1 MADHPHSPDDLPPPG
16 GSPETPV
23 DAGSQALSEAL
34 RSSFGIIKF
43 VMIIMVLFFAGSGI
57 FKVDPQEQAMVLR
70 LGRPVGEGKAALLGP
85 GLHWSW
91 PYPIDEYRKVPI
103 SSIQT
108 VRSTVGWF
116 RITPAEEA
124 AGIES
129 KLPPGTPMNPLID
142 GSVLTA
148 DTNIIHVRATLTYHI
163 SDPVGYVFN
172 FVNASNAVRSALD
185 NTLLDVASRFK
196 VDDILYRDVAG
207 FKEAVKR
214 RVSELVDSQNLGI
227 VVEDCA
233 VESRPPR
240 QLDPAFTGVLEA
252 EVRRGNV
259 LSAAR
264 SYENQV
270 LSRANADAQSSI
282 NTAESERA
290 LLVTEVRSEADRFTE
305 LLPKFRA
312 NPSLFVQRRLT
323 ETLGRVLTNV
333 QDKIFLTEGA
343 PGKEKELRL
352 LLNRE
357 PPKKSDETTK
367 P

>member
-1 MADHPHSPDDLPPPG
+1 
-16 GSPETPV
+16 
-23 DAGSQALSEAL
+23 
-34 RSSFGIIKF
+34 
-43 VMIIMVLFFAGSGI
+43 
-57 FKVDPQEQAMVLR
+57 MVLR

-91 PYPIDEYRKVPI
+91 PYPVDEYRKVPI

-116 RITPAEEA
+116 AISPAEEA
-124 AGIES
+124 AGIVS
-129 KLPPGTPMNPLID
+129 KLPPGSPLNPLVD

-163 SDPVGYVFN
+163 ADPVTYVFN
-172 FVNASNAVRSALD
+172 FVNASNTVQTALN
-185 NTLLDVASRFK
+185 NTLLEMAARFK

-214 RVSELVDSQNLGI
+214 RVSDLVDNQNLGI

-233 VESRPPR
+233 VESRAPR
-240 QLDPAFTGVLEA
+240 QLEAAFAGVLEA

-259 LSAAR
+259 LNAAR

-270 LSRANADAQSSI
+270 LSRASADAQSSI

-290 LLVTEVRSEADRFTE
+290 LLVTDVRSQADRFNE
-305 LLPKFRA
+305 LLPKYRA
-312 NPSLFVQRRLT
+312 NPGLFVQRRLT

-333 QDKIFLTEGA
+333 QDKIFLTQGA
-343 PGKEKELRL
+343 PGEQKELRL

-357 PPKKSDETTK
+357 PPKKSDETK

>member
-1 MADHPHSPDDLPPPG
+1 MADTPHSPDELPPPG
-16 GSPETPV
+16 GSPETPL

-34 RSSFGIIKF
+34 RSSFGIVKF
-43 VMIIMVLFFAGSGI
+43 VMAVLVLLFLGSGV
-57 FKVDPQEQAMVLR
+57 FTVGPQQQAMIIR

-85 GLHWSW
+85 GLHWSL
-91 PYPIDEYRKVPI
+91 PYPIDEYVRVPI
-103 SSIQT
+103 SAIQT

-116 RITPAEEA
+116 ATTPAQEA
-124 AGIES
+124 AGVEQT
-129 KLPPGTPMNPLID
+129 LPPGTPMNPLVD

-163 SDPVGYVFN
+163 ADPVGYVFN
-172 FVNASNAVRSALD
+172 FVNASNTVQTLLD
-185 NTLLDVASRFK
+185 NTLLEVAARFN

-214 RVSELVDSQNLGI
+214 RMNERVDSLNLGI
-227 VVEDCA
+227 VIEECSIDSKA
-233 VESRPPR
+233 PR
-240 QLDPAFTGVLEA
+240 QLQTAFASVLDA
-252 EVRRGNV
+252 EVKRGNV
-259 LSAAR
+259 LNAAR

-270 LSRANADAQSSI
+270 LSRASADAQSSI

-290 LLVTEVRSEADRFTE
+290 LLVNDVRSQADRFRE
-305 LLPKFRA
+305 LLPKYQA

-333 QDKIFLTEGA
+333 QDKIFLTQGA
-343 PGKEKELRL
+343 DGQTKELRL

-357 PPKKSDETTK
+357 PPKKSEEPK

>member
-1 MADHPHSPDDLPPPG
+1 MADVPHTPDELPPG
-16 GSPETPV
+16 GSAPETPL

-34 RSSFGIIKF
+34 RSSFGIVKF
-43 VMIIMVLFFAGSGI
+43 VMVLLVLLFAGSGL
-57 FKVDPQEQAMVLR
+57 FTVGPQEQAMVLR

-116 RITPAEEA
+116 AITPAQEA
-124 AGIES
+124 AGIEPNV
-129 KLPPGTPMNPLID
+129 PPGSAMNPIVD

-163 SDPVGYVFN
+163 ADPVTYIFN
-172 FVNASNAVRSALD
+172 FVNASNTVQSVLN
-185 NTLLDVASRFK
+185 NTLLEVAARFK
-196 VDDILYRDVAG
+196 VDEILYRDIAG

-214 RVSELVDSQNLGI
+214 RVSEVVDSQNLGI
-227 VVEDCA
+227 VVEDCSVDRRA
-233 VESRPPR
+233 PR
-240 QLDPAFTGVLEA
+240 QLETAFAGVLEA

-259 LSAAR
+259 RNAAL

-270 LSRANADAQSSI
+270 LSRASADAQSSI
-282 NTAESERA
+282 NKAESERV
-290 LLVTEVRSEADRFTE
+290 LLVSEVRAEADRFNE
-305 LLPKFRA
+305 LLPKYRD

-323 ETLGRVLTNV
+323 ESLGRVLTNV
-333 QDKIFLTEGA
+333 QDKIFLTQGA

-357 PPKKSDETTK
+357 PAKETR
-367 P
+367 

>member
-1 MADHPHSPDDLPPPG
+1 MADDPHTPDELPAG
-16 GSPETPV
+16 GAPETPI

-34 RSSFGIIKF
+34 RSSFGIVKF
-43 VMIIMVLFFAGSGI
+43 VMGLLVVIFAGSGI
-57 FKVDPQEQAMVLR
+57 FTVGPQQQAMVLR

-91 PYPIDEYRKVPI
+91 PYPIDEYVRVPI

-116 RITPAEEA
+116 AVSPAEEA

-129 KLPPGTPMNPLID
+129 RLPPGSPMNPLVD

-163 SDPVGYVFN
+163 ADPVTYIFS
-172 FVNASNAVRSALD
+172 FVNASNTVRTALD
-185 NTLLDVASRFK
+185 NTLLEVGSRFK

-207 FKEAVKR
+207 FKEAIKR
-214 RVSELVDSQNLGI
+214 RVSELVDGQNLGI
-227 VVEDCA
+227 VVEDCS
-233 VESRPPR
+233 VESRAPR
-240 QLDPAFTGVLEA
+240 QLEVAFASVLEA
-252 EVRRGNV
+252 EVRRGNW
-259 LSAAR
+259 LNAAR

-270 LSRANADAQSSI
+270 LSRASADAQSSI
-282 NTAESERA
+282 NTAESERV
-290 LLVTEVRSEADRFTE
+290 LLVSDVRSQADRFNE
-305 LLPKFRA
+305 LLPKYRA
-312 NPSLFVQRRLT
+312 NPSLFVHQRLT

-343 PGKEKELRL
+343 PGQRKELRL

-357 PPKKSDETTK
+357 PPKKSDETK